1 MTFTKCSLLSIF
13 LTGEEELA
21 AAAAAREAAI
31 AAGLLDPN
39 QIGKCGLLSFFF
51 FNVSHIYK
59 FLF

>member
-1 MTFTKCSLLSIF
+1 MPFTKCSLLSIF

-39 QIGKCGLLSFFF
+39 QIGKPFFAFLLHLEPNSQ
-51 FNVSHIYK
+51 
-59 FLF
+59 